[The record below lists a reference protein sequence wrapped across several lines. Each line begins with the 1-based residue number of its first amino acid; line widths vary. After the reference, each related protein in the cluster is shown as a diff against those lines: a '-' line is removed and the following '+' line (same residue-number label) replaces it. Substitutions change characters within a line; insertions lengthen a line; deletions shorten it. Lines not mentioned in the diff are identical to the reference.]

1 MILTHKTV
9 QAAQDKAP
17 QEVQPVP
24 VEPSILSKGITAPFY
39 HLEAV
44 KVEKISYN
52 GKGTIVDGE
61 KYGSMH
67 GNSYRHLQE
76 KLLPYWR
83 RLFLKYV

>member
-1 MILTHKTV
+1 M
-9 QAAQDKAP
+9 DF
-17 QEVQPVP
+17 ECN
-24 VEPSILSKGITAPFY
+24 SR
-39 HLEAV
+39 
-44 KVEKISYN
+44 VEKIPYN

-67 GNSYRHLQE
+67 ENSDRYLQE